1 MRWLLR
7 WLVSDADRRVIESEL
22 AELYEWR
29 VRQNGA
35 RAAGRWRR
43 RQQFAYAVRLGAE
56 RVRRASEDA
65 LAAVKHL
72 GGDLRYSTRSLLRA
86 PVVAATIVLTVGIGL
101 GATTAMVSVTRA
113 VLVNPLPYA
122 DANNL
127 YWIYTDSPPFKW
139 RFSVVDYRA
148 LEADHPAFSAIAAYQ
163 TKDVTVMRDGAPERA
178 TAKDVTG
185 SYFPLMQQKAAIGRL
200 FEPSDDARGDRVAVL
215 TYRYWTR
222 RFGADPT
229 VVGRS
234 LTIDDE
240 SYTIVGV
247 LENTDGPLEQSVSVF
262 TAAHWPPPKRKGP
275 FFTMALA
282 RLNPG
287 VSKSAAVEAMRATT
301 KQLFPIWRA
310 SYQDEKATWG
320 LQDLKT
326 RVVGNIG
333 STLVMVLAAV
343 ACVLLIAGANAVNLL
358 LARALERTRELAI
371 RGALGASRAR
381 LVQALLA
388 EAAVLTIAAAAV
400 GLAVAAGALTLVT
413 TYGATYVPRLAEI
426 HLAGPTLVWLA
437 SLALA
442 SGVIIGLVPA
452 LHGSRLKLDRS
463 LASSGRSSSDAPAAR
478 RVRRTLV
485 AAEFSLATP
494 LVIAAL
500 LVTTSL
506 SRLSRVPVGIETDRM
521 LTAQVSLVGPRY
533 AQEGT
538 RADFWKQLVERL
550 GTLPGVDAAAIA
562 DSRPPSE
569 SYNQNDFDLEDHPAA
584 VSRTPEVSTWVGVS
598 PGFFKAMG
606 VPLARG
612 RLLDDHSLQD
622 NTIVVDRAWA
632 NRFFPGEDVVG
643 RRLHEGGCSTCPWTT
658 IVGVVDNVK
667 WAGLGAVP
675 DGTVYYPFVD
685 LPAAFL
691 VLRTAGDPA
700 GSARAL
706 RDAVRELDPGLAVS
720 DVATGGDLMDASL
733 AQPRYLSVLVGMFA
747 LTALVLSIVAVY
759 GVMAHFVQQHRRD
772 IGIRLA
778 LGGEPR
784 DVRRM
789 VVLSGVKP
797 VVAGVAIGVGAALLS
812 TNLLRALLFEVSPSD
827 PATLAIVPAALLVAA
842 VAASWAPARRAA
854 GLDPARIL
862 RDS

>member
-7 WLVSDADRRVIESEL
+7 WLVGDADRRVIESEL

-29 VRQNGA
+29 LRQNGA
-35 RAAGRWRR
+35 RAAGRWLR
-43 RQQFAYAVRLGAE
+43 RQQLAYALHLTGDRM
-56 RVRRASEDA
+56 RRALEDV
-65 LAAVKHL
+65 LASVKHI
-72 GGDLRYSTRSLLRA
+72 GADVRYSIRSLVRA
-86 PVVAATIVLTVGIGL
+86 PIVSATIILTVGIGL
-101 GATTAMVSVTRA
+101 GATTAMVSVIRA
-113 VLVNPLPYA
+113 VLINPLPYA
-122 DANNL
+122 NANNL
-127 YWIYTDSPPFKW
+127 YWVYTDSPPFKW

-148 LEADHPAFSAIAAYQ
+148 LEADHSAFSAVAAYQ
-163 TKDVTVMRDGAPERA
+163 TRDVTVTRDGAPERA

-185 SYFPLMQQKAAIGRL
+185 SYFPLMQQRAAVGRL
-200 FEPSDDARGDRVAVL
+200 FDPADDTRGDRLAVL

-222 RFGADPT
+222 RFGADPS

-234 LTIDDE
+234 LTLDDE

-262 TAAHWPPPKRKGP
+262 TAAHWAPPKRKGP
-275 FFTMALA
+275 FSTMALA

-287 VSKSAAVEAMRATT
+287 VSRGAAVEAMRATT
-301 KQLFPIWRA
+301 KQLFPVWRA

-333 STLVMVLAAV
+333 STLFMVLAAV
-343 ACVLLIAGANAVNLL
+343 ACVLLIASANAVNLL
-358 LARALERTRELAI
+358 LARALERSRELAI

-381 LVQALLA
+381 MVQGLLA
-388 EAAVLTIAAAAV
+388 EAVALTIAAAMV
-400 GLAVAAGALTLVT
+400 GLAVAAGAISLVT

-426 HLAGPTLVWLA
+426 HLAGPALGWLA
-437 SLALA
+437 SLAVG
-442 SGVIIGLVPA
+442 SGVLIGLVPA
-452 LHGSRLKLDRS
+452 IHGSRLKLNRS
-463 LASSGRSSSDAPAAR
+463 LTASGRSGSDAPASR
-478 RVRRTLV
+478 RVRRALV
-485 AAEFSLATP
+485 ATEFSLATP
-494 LVIAAL
+494 LIILAL
-500 LVTTSL
+500 LVATSL
-506 SRLSRVPVGIETDRM
+506 GRLSHVPVGIDTDRM

-533 AQEGT
+533 SQEAT
-538 RADFWKQLVERL
+538 RAEFWKQLVERL
-550 GTLPGVDAAAIA
+550 GALPGVNAAAIA

-584 VSRTPEVSTWVGVS
+584 ISRTPQVSTWVGVS

-606 VPLARG
+606 LSLVRG

-622 NTIVVDRAWA
+622 DVIVVDRAWA
-632 NRFFPGEDVVG
+632 NRFFPGEDALG
-643 RRLHEGGCSTCPWTT
+643 RRLHSGGCTTCPWTT
-658 IVGVVDNVK
+658 IIGVVEDVK
-667 WAGLGAVP
+667 WAGLGATA

-685 LPAAFL
+685 LPQAFL
-691 VLRTAGDPA
+691 SLRTAGDPA
-700 GSARAL
+700 SSARAV
-706 RDAVRELDPGLAVS
+706 REAVRGLDPGLAVS
-720 DVATGGDLMDASL
+720 DVATGDDLMDASL

-747 LTALVLSIVAVY
+747 LTALVLSVVAVY

-789 VVLSGVKP
+789 VILGGVRP
-797 VVAGVAIGVGAALLS
+797 VIAGVLVGVGAALLS
-812 TNLLRALLFEVSPSD
+812 GHLIRAVLFQVSPTD
-827 PATLAIVPAALLVAA
+827 PATLAIVPAALVVAA
-842 VAASWAPARRAA
+842 AAACWAPARRAA

>member
-1 MRWLLR
+1 MRWLMR
-7 WLVSDADRRVIESEL
+7 WLVSDADRRVIEGEL
-22 AELYEWR
+22 AELHEWR
-29 VRQNGA
+29 LRQNGA
-35 RAAGRWRR
+35 RAARRWLR
-43 RQQFAYAVRLGAE
+43 RQQFGYALHLTGDRM
-56 RVRRASEDA
+56 RRTLEDVFAS
-65 LAAVKHL
+65 VKHL
-72 GGDLRYSTRSLLRA
+72 GGDLRYSVRSLVRA
-86 PVVAATIVLTVGIGL
+86 PVVATTIILTVGIGL

-139 RFSVVDYRA
+139 RFTVVDYRA
-148 LEADHPAFSAIAAYQ
+148 LEADHSAFSAIAAYQ
-163 TKDVTVMRDGAPERA
+163 TNNVTVTRDGAPERA

-185 SYFPLMQQKAAIGRL
+185 SYFPLMRQRAAIGRL
-200 FEPSDDARGDRVAVL
+200 FDPSDDARGDRIAVL

-222 RFGADPT
+222 RFGADPG
-229 VVGRS
+229 VVGRA
-234 LTIDDE
+234 LTLDGE

-247 LENTDGPLEQSVSVF
+247 LENTDGPLEQPVSVF
-262 TAAHWPPPKRKGP
+262 TAAHWAPPKRKGP
-275 FFTMALA
+275 FSTMALA

-287 VSKSAAVEAMRATT
+287 VSRDAAVEEMRATT

-333 STLVMVLAAV
+333 STLFMVLAAV
-343 ACVLLIAGANAVNLL
+343 ACVLLIASANAVNLL
-358 LARALERTRELAI
+358 LARALERSRELAI

-381 LVQALLA
+381 MVQALLA
-388 EAAVLTIAAAAV
+388 EAAVLTVAAAAV
-400 GLAVAAGALTLVT
+400 GLAVAAGAIELIT

-426 HLAGPTLVWLA
+426 HLAGPTLVWLS

-442 SGVIIGLVPA
+442 SGMLIGLVPA
-452 LHGSRLKLDRS
+452 IHGSRLKLDRS
-463 LASSGRSSSDAPAAR
+463 LASSGRSTSDAPTAR
-478 RVRRTLV
+478 RVRRALV

-494 LVIAAL
+494 LITAAL
-500 LVTTSL
+500 LVTASL
-506 SRLSRVPVGIETDRM
+506 GRLSHVPVGIDTERL

-533 AQEGT
+533 SQDAT
-538 RADFWKQLVERL
+538 RAGFWKQLVERL
-550 GTLPGVDAAAIA
+550 GVLPGVNAAAIA

-584 VSRTPEVSTWVGVS
+584 TSPTPEVSTWVGVS

-606 VPLARG
+606 LALVRG

-622 NTIVVDRAWA
+622 DVIVVDGAWA
-632 NRFFPGEDVVG
+632 NRFFPGEDVIG
-643 RRLHEGGCSTCPWTT
+643 RRMRSGGCTTCPWTT
-658 IVGVVDNVK
+658 IVGVVENVK
-667 WAGLGAVP
+667 WAGLGAAP

-685 LPAAFL
+685 LPQAFL
-691 VLRTAGDPA
+691 VLRTAGDPT
-700 GSARAL
+700 GSAHAL
-706 RDAVRELDPGLAVS
+706 QEAVRELDSSVAVS
-720 DVATGGDLMDASL
+720 DVATGDDLMDASL

-772 IGIRLA
+772 IGIRMA

-784 DVRRM
+784 AVRRM
-789 VVLSGVKP
+789 VILSGVKP
-797 VVAGVAIGVGAALLS
+797 VIAGVAIGVSAALLS
-812 TNLLRALLFEVSPSD
+812 SSLIRALLFEVSPND
-827 PATLAIVPAALLVAA
+827 PATLAIVPAALVIAA
-842 VAASWAPARRAA
+842 TAACWGPARRAA
-854 GLDPARIL
+854 SLDPARIL

>member
-1 MRWLLR
+1 MRWLMR

-29 VRQNGA
+29 LRQNGA
-35 RAAGRWRR
+35 RAARRWLR
-43 RQQFAYAVRLGAE
+43 RQQLAYALHLTGDRMGRTLEDVF
-56 RVRRASEDA
+56 AS
-65 LAAVKHL
+65 VKHL
-72 GGDLRYSTRSLLRA
+72 GGDLRYSVRSLARA
-86 PVVAATIVLTVGIGL
+86 PIVATTIVLTVGIGL

-148 LEADHPAFSAIAAYQ
+148 LEADHSAFSAIAAYQ
-163 TKDVTVMRDGAPERA
+163 TKDVTVTRDGAPERA

-200 FEPSDDARGDRVAVL
+200 FDPSDDAGGDRIAVL

-222 RFGADPT
+222 RFGADPA
-229 VVGRS
+229 VVGRP
-234 LTIDDE
+234 LTLDGE
-240 SYTIVGV
+240 NYTIVGV
-247 LENTDGPLEQSVSVF
+247 LENTDGPLEQPVSVF
-262 TAAHWPPPKRKGP
+262 TAAHWAPPQRKGP
-275 FFTMALA
+275 FSTMALA

-287 VSKSAAVEAMRATT
+287 VSRGAAVEAMRATT

-333 STLVMVLAAV
+333 STLFMVLAAV
-343 ACVLLIAGANAVNLL
+343 ACVLLIASANAINLL
-358 LARALERTRELAI
+358 LARALERSRELAI

-381 LVQALLA
+381 MVQALLA
-388 EAAVLTIAAAAV
+388 EAAVLTVAAAAV
-400 GLAVAAGALTLVT
+400 GLAVAAGAIELIT

-426 HLAGPTLVWLA
+426 HLAGPTLVWLS

-442 SGVIIGLVPA
+442 SGMLIGLVPA
-452 LHGSRLKLDRS
+452 IHGSRLKLDRS
-463 LASSGRSSSDAPAAR
+463 LASSGRSTSDAPTAR
-478 RVRRTLV
+478 RVRRALV

-494 LVIAAL
+494 LITAAL
-500 LVTTSL
+500 LVTASL
-506 SRLSRVPVGIETDRM
+506 GRLSHVPVGIDTERM

-533 AQEGT
+533 SPNAT

-550 GTLPGVDAAAIA
+550 GVLPGVNAAAIA

-584 VSRTPEVSTWVGVS
+584 TSRTPEVSTWVGVS

-606 VPLARG
+606 LALVRG
-612 RLLDDHSLQD
+612 RLLDDRSLQD
-622 NTIVVDRAWA
+622 DVIVVDRAWA

-643 RRLHEGGCSTCPWTT
+643 RRMHNGGCTTCPWTT
-658 IVGVVDNVK
+658 IVGVVENVK
-667 WAGLGAVP
+667 WAGLGAAP

-685 LPAAFL
+685 LPQAFL
-691 VLRTAGDPA
+691 VLRTAGDPT
-700 GSARAL
+700 GSAHAL
-706 RDAVRELDPGLAVS
+706 QQAVRELDSSVAVS
-720 DVATGGDLMDASL
+720 DIATGDDLMDASL

-772 IGIRLA
+772 IGIRIA
-778 LGGEPR
+778 LGGEPHG
-784 DVRRM
+784 VRRM
-789 VVLSGVKP
+789 VILSGVKP
-797 VVAGVAIGVGAALLS
+797 VIAGVAIGVSAAWLS
-812 TNLLRALLFEVSPSD
+812 GSLIRALLFEVSPTD
-827 PATLAIVPAALLVAA
+827 PATLAIVPAALVVTAA
-842 VAASWAPARRAA
+842 AACWGPARRAA
-854 GLDPARIL
+854 SLDPARIL